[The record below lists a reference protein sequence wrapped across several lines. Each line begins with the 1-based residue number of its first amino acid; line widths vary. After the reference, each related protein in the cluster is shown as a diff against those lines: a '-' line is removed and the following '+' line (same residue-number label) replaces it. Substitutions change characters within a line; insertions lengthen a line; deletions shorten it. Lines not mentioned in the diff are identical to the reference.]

1 MFRRLMVLIGAWL
14 TVTVSAQEL
23 QFVDLGVVEGEFK
36 QLQREV
42 YWVNGSNDEVKLKLV
57 SKNKKLQPDR
67 KQVVLAGSD
76 TLRIPFT
83 IDIPALPGYYEYE
96 LQLIGNEDFLLHGFQ
111 FGVQV
116 LAAEQDIFKAYRNT
130 QWPFRT
136 KERVLNLKAGY
147 KGDTLSSTFDVFNMG
162 GSDLKLDEVYV
173 SDSIWVSFQPKLI
186 KHNQFGQMTIQMR
199 PSENAP
205 SGFQKIP
212 ITLKIAEDTLSN
224 LPIQF
229 TLLPP
234 RKYADE
240 ETVSGGPTI
249 TSSLINHD
257 FKVMEVGQIRSVDIK
272 LANVGNEE
280 LKLERLESNCD
291 CLTYELEKKTMG
303 SGESI
308 DMKVTFN
315 ATGRIGLERKTLA
328 IFSNDPSNPTLVI
341 TFRAH
346 VK

>member
-1 MFRRLMVLIGAWL
+1 MYRVLMALVGALL
-14 TVTVSAQEL
+14 TATVSAQEL
-23 QFVDLGVVEGEFK
+23 QFVDLGVIEGEFR

-42 YWVNGSNDEVKLKLV
+42 YWVNSSSDEIKLKLV
-57 SKNKKLQPDR
+57 SQNKKLQPAR
-67 KQVVLAGSD
+67 KSATLAASD
-76 TLRIPFT
+76 TLKIPFT
-83 IDIPALPGYYEYE
+83 IDIPSLPGYYEYE
-96 LQLIGNEDFLLHGFQ
+96 LQLIGTDDFLLHGFH

-116 LAAEQDIFKAYRNT
+116 LAAEQDIFKAYRNM

-136 KERVLNLKAGY
+136 KERVLNLKSGY
-147 KGDTLSSTFDVFNMG
+147 KGDTLTSTFDVFNMG
-162 GSDLKLDEVYV
+162 GKDLKLDEVYV

-186 KHNQFGQMTIQMR
+186 KHNQFGQMKISLIT
-199 PSENAP
+199 SENTP
-205 SGFQKIP
+205 SGFQKLP
-212 ITLKIAEDTLSN
+212 IALKIAEDTLSN

-229 TLLPP
+229 TVLPAK
-234 RKYADE
+234 RYAE
-240 ETVSGGPTI
+240 AETVSGGPTI
-249 TSSLINHD
+249 TSSLINYD
-257 FKVMEVGQIRSVDIK
+257 FKVMQVGQVRTVDIK

-291 CLTYELEKKTMG
+291 CLSYELEKMVIG

-315 ATGRIGLERKTLA
+315 ATGRIGYERKTLA